1 MLVVLKVQACP
12 PEPRATRAHGEGGSE
27 ARDNV
32 PMTKLRLAL
41 AGLVAVL
48 VVLFAGYLWGISG
61 RGALEDRAGVLEAR
75 LRAAEAQ
82 RALAVARIDLFEL
95 NYGQASRRLEE
106 ARRAVERLAAL
117 VKREGP
123 REALDPVQEAAGH
136 TREAQQLLAQMD
148 QAAGS
153 RAASALQAL
162 DRALAELPSFDSR

>member
-1 MLVVLKVQACP
+1 
-12 PEPRATRAHGEGGSE
+12 
-27 ARDNV
+27 
-32 PMTKLRLAL
+32 MTKLRLAL

-48 VVLFAGYLWGISG
+48 VVLFAGYLWGTSG
-61 RGALEDRAGVLEAR
+61 RGALEDRADALEAR

-82 RALAVARIDLFEL
+82 RALAVARVDLFEL
-95 NYGQASRRLEE
+95 NYGQASRHLEE

-162 DRALAELPSFDSR
+162 DRALAQLPSFDSR